1 MSWSFNGYT
10 MTVAFTIKNN
20 RTSICVTTKLN
31 NTSAVSKFNVAISGA
46 GIDFVSLYVKI
57 ATQLRRGVVNKVS
70 RNRVT
75 RSRCNTSLRVYSDR
89 RDASARAVTSG
100 SYSSVCKLGSGY
112 RVILAILAVVTFAS
126 VMFAVTTALS
136 ANLAAVTASSAS

>member
-31 NTSAVSKFNVAISGA
+31 NTSAVSSKFNVAISGA

-75 RSRCNTSLRVYSDR
+75 RSRCNTSP
-89 RDASARAVTSG
+89 AR
-100 SYSSVCKLGSGY
+100 LQ
-112 RVILAILAVVTFAS
+112 
-126 VMFAVTTALS
+126 
-136 ANLAAVTASSAS
+136 